1 MRERNSYEA
10 FTLVEMLIV
19 MGIIIILMGVGI
31 TAGRF
36 AINRANDVAHQ
47 NAVDQIYQAL
57 QAYYTDEREFPASA
71 TIDTLLG
78 TDGDLAEYL
87 DSGAFDGGTDA
98 TYLYWVQTG
107 QQQEVMVCASLGGLE
122 DEKSRGVYCNG
133 NSFGGEFVSGAV
145 TEKAVT
151 VEVAGV
157 SNPAYTGL
165 NGSGGTFADW
175 ETDGGWTAAG
185 GGITPA

>member
-1 MRERNSYEA
+1 MNKSRSYEA

-57 QAYYTDEREFPASA
+57 QAYYTDNREFPGADDA
-71 TIDTLLG
+71 VTIQAMLG
-78 TDGDLAEYL
+78 TDGALVEYL

-98 TYLYWVQTG
+98 TYGYWVQSG
-107 QQQEVMVCASLGGLE
+107 QGQEVMVCVSLGGE
-122 DEKSRGVYCNG
+122 NDEKERGIYCNG
-133 NSFGGEFVSGAV
+133 NSFGGEFATG
-145 TEKAVT
+145 
-151 VEVAGV
+151 GV
-157 SNPAYTGL
+157 NDKT
-165 NGSGGTFADW
+165 NEFASTSYNAINS
-175 ETDGGWTAAG
+175 ETMQLSSWTATDTWGTETGTIGQASS
-185 GGITPA
+185 

>member
-1 MRERNSYEA
+1 MRNRKTYEA

-57 QAYYTDEREFPASA
+57 QAYYTNEREFPAAA
-71 TIDTLLG
+71 TPQALLEEEG
-78 TDGDLAEYL
+78 ALAPYL

-98 TYLYWVQTG
+98 TYLYWVQSG
-107 QQQEVMVCASLGGLE
+107 QQQEAMVCVSLGGE
-122 DEKSRGVYCNG
+122 ADEKNRGVYCNG
-133 NSFGGEFVSGAV
+133 NSFGGEFVGGAV
-145 TEKAVT
+145 TEKSIT
-151 VEVAGV
+151 TEIAGAA
-157 SNPAYTGL
+157 NPAYTGL
-165 NGSGGTFADW
+165 NGAGGTLSDW
-175 ETDGGWTAAG
+175 ETDGGWTTAG
-185 GGITPA
+185 AGITPA